1 MRLGSCP
8 GCLSDV
14 SIRTIFWGMPS
25 EEPDPA
31 IYVTGGCCVEE
42 DMPEMECIKCGWRG
56 SKVDVEKAT
65 RMRRFIW
72 TDEDMPG
79 IIFHKKFRITHA
91 VLAHV
96 EASEIWQN
104 ATSLNSQFTP
114 ESIYGP
120 EGKLSWLWSLSWDSE
135 EAMKSDLYTNMGGG
149 VPLEIIEEL
158 VRITVSKPLT

>member
-25 EEPDPA
+25 EEPDPD

-56 SKVDVEKAT
+56 LKVDVDKAT

-79 IIFHKKFRITHA
+79 IIIHKKFRITHD
-91 VLAHV
+91 VLADL
-96 EASEIWQN
+96 EASEVWQN
-104 ATSLNSQFTP
+104 ATSFNSQFAP

-120 EGKLSWLWSLSWDSE
+120 DGKLSWLWSLSWDSDE
-135 EAMKSDLYTNMGGG
+135 SMKNDLYKNMGGG
-149 VPLEIIEEL
+149 VPIEIIHEL
-158 VRITVSKPLT
+158 VRITILKPFD

>member
-31 IYVTGGCCVEE
+31 MYVTGGCCVEE

-56 SKVDVEKAT
+56 LKVDVDKAT

-79 IIFHKKFRITHA
+79 IIIHKKFRITHD
-91 VLAHV
+91 VLADL
-96 EASEIWQN
+96 EASEVWQN
-104 ATSLNSQFTP
+104 ATSFNSQFAP

-120 EGKLSWLWSLSWDSE
+120 DGKLSWLWSLSWDSDE
-135 EAMKSDLYTNMGGG
+135 SMKNDLYKNMGGG
-149 VPLEIIEEL
+149 VPIEIIHEL
-158 VRITVSKPLT
+158 VRITILKPFD